1 MTGTSDSEVLY
12 HRLIAGWNQRDA
24 EAMAGCFGP
33 AGTMIGFDGSTVS
46 GPAAIRDHLAPI
58 FLDHPTAAFVVEL
71 RERRSL
77 APGVTLL
84 RAIAGMVPPGG
95 ADINPAVNAVQTL
108 VAALHGD
115 TWQVELFQNTPAAYH
130 GRPEEQEA
138 HTEALRAI
146 LRTQPLA

>member
-1 MTGTSDSEVLY
+1 MTDTSDSEVLY

-24 EAMAGCFGP
+24 EAMASCF
-33 AGTMIGFDGSTVS
+33 

-58 FLDHPTAAFVVEL
+58 FEAHPTATFVVEL
-71 RERRSL
+71 RERRVL

-84 RAIAGMVPPGG
+84 RAIAGMVPPGTV
-95 ADINPAVNAVQTL
+95 DLNPAVNAVQTL
-108 VAALHGD
+108 VATLHGD

-138 HTEALRAI
+138 HTEALRAV
-146 LRTQPLA
+146 LRTNPLV